1 MGYLGW
7 VLIII
12 NFYSLL
18 VREVYSELSERV
30 YEQNSVAIT
39 EVDPSQEESK
49 VSSIAAFRSCAFQ

>member
-1 MGYLGW
+1 M
-7 VLIII
+7 

-39 EVDPSQEESK
+39 DVDPSQEEPK
-49 VSSIAAFRSCAFQ
+49 VSSIAAFWRCALQ